1 MDLRY
6 EQRKEAEEKA
16 KAKAE
21 ADAKKAA
28 EEKAKQATTGATGVV
43 DPGATEVVEPG
54 ATGVAEQSTEVI
66 ADVDPLEEGVTQAA
80 TDEAIAELDALN
92 QPDTVAQAPDSTTG
106 SSRITAE
113 DLEDDTKKKAG
124 RIPRVHTKTVV
135 FPGAFFDESQR
146 DKSAANVIESN
157 LIWYVLYYYT
167 FCTSLVRFVSLHT
180 ARP

>member
-21 ADAKKAA
+21 ADAKKAREDKAAA
-28 EEKAKQATTGATGVV
+28 EEKAKQATT
-43 DPGATEVVEPG
+43 GATEVVEPG

-66 ADVDPLEEGVTQAA
+66 ADVDPLEEGLTQAA
-80 TDEAIAELDALN
+80 TDEAIASLDALN
-92 QPDTVAQAPDSTTG
+92 QPDTAQAPDSTTG

-113 DLEDDTKKKAG
+113 DLEDDDKQRKAG
-124 RIPRVHTKTVV
+124 RIARTHTKTVV
-135 FPGAFFDESQR
+135 FPGAFFEESQR
-146 DKSAANVIESN
+146 DKGATNVIESN
-157 LIWYVLYYYT
+157 RIWYVLYYYT